1 VRTPERGATS
11 LRRSALLDGPL
22 YWAWRAGAAL
32 VQRLP
37 ARLVYAGAVVG
48 GEVAYLAWNTKRE
61 IAKHNLSIVLGRG
74 AGDPEVSRVA
84 RRSFRNFAKYLTEIM
99 RFPSLHANDLE
110 KLVVIDPRS
119 FGHLREARDHGKGL
133 IFVSVHF
140 GNFEFGGARIA
151 MEIPLTVVADDLE
164 NQRLMD
170 FLVANREHKNVVIL
184 PPQGS
189 TKRVLA
195 ALKRNEMVGFM
206 MDLGPRAQELD
217 NVQVEFFGR
226 RTAFPTIAAAL
237 ARVSGAPIVVAAV
250 KREPDNSFSGVALP
264 PIFVKRT
271 KQAAQDLE
279 SATQAVVRSLEGL
292 VRPDPDQWYI
302 FRPMW
307 PERANT

>member
-1 VRTPERGATS
+1 VT
-11 LRRSALLDGPL
+11 RSALFDGFL
-22 YWAWRAGAAL
+22 YWAWRIGAAL
-32 VQRLP
+32 VQHLP

-48 GEVAYLAWNTKRE
+48 GDVAYLTWNAKRE
-61 IAKHNLSIVLGRG
+61 IAKHNLSVVLGMRQT
-74 AGDPEVSRVA
+74 DPEVSRVA

-99 RFPSLHANDLE
+99 RFPSLRAHDLE
-110 KLVVIDPRS
+110 RLVAIDPKS
-119 FGHLREARDHGKGL
+119 FGNLRAARDRGKGL

-140 GNFEFGGARIA
+140 GNFELGGARIA
-151 MEIPLTVVADDLE
+151 LEIPLTVVADELE

-184 PPQGS
+184 PPEGS
-189 TKRVLA
+189 AKRVLA

-206 MDLGPRAQELD
+206 MDLGPRTQQLD
-217 NVQVEFFGR
+217 NVQAEFFGR

-250 KREPDNSFSGVALP
+250 KREKDNSFRGVALA
-264 PIFVKRT
+264 PIFVERT
-271 KQAAQDLE
+271 KQAAEDLE
-279 SATQAVVRSLEGL
+279 GATQTIVRLLEGL

-307 PERANT
+307 PEPVKT